1 MPTVDQILSPELNDS
16 VLRDLYEAAAGL
28 VPWPQALDGLF
39 AELKVR
45 QMQLLTVDKSDGTLV
60 RSDQPAHMDAIVFD
74 AILDYVREYHRYDPH
89 LSYTVS
95 MPVGTVVNTAHV
107 FPIEEYKAHPFYRE
121 YWSAFDVRELLA
133 AKVAEDERYVVMLG
147 MSRTHDLPA
156 YTTAD
161 MALLERYVGHLAAAF
176 RIVKHLGVVQSTAQ
190 AGIAIIEASARPM
203 VLLGLNRRIIVA
215 NSLARQFLVSGG
227 RLFETDDILC
237 CRGAKA
243 SAEFQCAFEELQLA
257 ELAGKSQAARRRIA
271 LRLEGGAHV
280 DQDLLCS
287 IWAIQPATSMSA
299 FGPMPVA
306 LLTIAPSSSVNFADP
321 IFMGSMFDLTPAEA
335 KITIALLEGGDLRS
349 IAAAQRVSVETV
361 RTQLKSVFAKT
372 NTSRQSELIALLMR
386 VASH

>member
-1 MPTVDQILSPELNDS
+1 MPPIDPILSPELNDS
-16 VLRDLYEAAAGL
+16 VLRELYEAAAGL

-45 QMQLLTVDKSDGTLV
+45 QMQLLTVDKSNGTLV
-60 RSDQPAHMDAIVFD
+60 RSEQPAHMDAIVFD
-74 AILDYVREYHRYDPH
+74 AILEYVREYHRYDPH
-89 LSYTVS
+89 LSYTGS

-156 YTTAD
+156 YTSAD

-203 VLLGLNRRIIVA
+203 VLLGLNRRIITA
-215 NSLARQFLVSGG
+215 NSLAREFLASGG
-227 RLFETDDILC
+227 LLFEADGILC
-237 CRGAKA
+237 SRGAKA
-243 SAEFQCAFEELQLA
+243 SYEFQRAFEALQLA
-257 ELAGKSQAARRRIA
+257 ELTGVARASPRRIA
-271 LRLEGGAHV
+271 LRLEAGALV

-306 LLTIAPSSSVNFADP
+306 LLTIAPSTSVSFADP
-321 IFMGSMFDLTPAEA
+321 IFIGSMFDLTPAEA

-349 IAAAQRVSVETV
+349 IAAAQRVSIETV

-386 VASH
+386 VTS